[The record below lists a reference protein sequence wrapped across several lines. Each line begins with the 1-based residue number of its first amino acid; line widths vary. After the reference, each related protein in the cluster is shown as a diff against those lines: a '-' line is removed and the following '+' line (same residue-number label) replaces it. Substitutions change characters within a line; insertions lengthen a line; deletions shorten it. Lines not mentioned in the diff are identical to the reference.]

1 MKVMNESK
9 HTYTHIVISI
19 VFMIDIILVIVCTIM
34 FVIIVI
40 NITNVSMKDL
50 YLESISHE
58 A

>member
-1 MKVMNESK
+1 MNESK

>member
-1 MKVMNESK
+1 MKAST
-9 HTYTHIVISI
+9 HTHTVISI

-40 NITNVSMKDL
+40 NITNVIMKDL
-50 YLESISHE
+50 YLESLSHE